1 MWIFEF
7 EPVLLFARALQ
18 VEYLSYGPSKCVV
31 ELKID
36 SLEQISLRIDRLYD
50 AVLTRSL
57 DKLYLSRLERTST
70 VFKRNM
76 ADR

>member
-7 EPVLLFARALQ
+7 EPVLLSARALQ
-18 VEYLSYGPSKCVV
+18 VEYLSYGPKCVV

-50 AVLTRSL
+50 AVLTRAL